1 MNKVRIIFLAAL
13 LVLSTRAWAWECFFQ
28 FPLSDYTIGGY
39 DFGQSTSS
47 GIHMGEDASGGAGT
61 PVYAA
66 GGGVVKHAEIR
77 SGYGL
82 CVIIEH
88 DLPPG
93 DPYGSKS
100 CTLYGHLRDWDKQVS
115 EGQGVSRGQL
125 LGYLGTTLENGGYPP
140 HLHFAVFKNGYSE
153 TWIYYG
159 YDGLGDI
166 NDCWRPSDFITYDH
180 HQHCSTGANNLR
192 WTGGPAG
199 GRWYRQNLRLSYAVD
214 GTDPLYC
221 RERAGT
227 HDATYQTHSGYFD
240 MNYGGLGWKEFR
252 IDAWNNWGSQSI
264 SHPMGWDDQAPNVY
278 WASDCPSRQVWL
290 TGPQRASF
298 RWDDA
303 QSGVKGD
310 VETTYCRWNGG
321 EKLAKYDGYV
331 DIPEGKNTL
340 EVRCEDDSWWDDGNH
355 SGNATTIYGEFWLDT
370 LPPIITVIVNPSS
383 PDGENG
389 WYTSD
394 PTISMSAVDPNGS
407 NGSGVNGEFYTLDG
421 GPEIP
426 FTLPVLVS
434 GDGIHTYS
442 MRATDVA
449 GNSGTTGDQIIKVDT
464 TPPIPYSVY
473 TDAESGSLDTLVATW
488 SCSDPDSGIE
498 EYEYWIGT
506 TPGTDDVC
514 PATSTVNNW
523 AYAVN
528 LNLTPNQNYYF
539 TVRAKNTAGL
549 WSGVI
554 TSSPITVIPGNRDS
568 GPSFNSGGVS
578 VTQEA
583 RVSTNYRMTDSI
595 GQFVVSASESSNFVI
610 EHGYWHSDIVFPMAA
625 TLGLAKKEANATT
638 IQVGSA
644 EKPVIVTSGTSTFV
658 DRFYVQQPDRSSGLA
673 VQYGVVGG
681 PTLVEGDRVWLIG
694 KLDTVNGERVLK
706 FASPTK
712 VDHADPVLPLYMGP
726 PLLGGASF
734 NEWTPG
740 VLDGFGLNN
749 VGLLVKTYGGLVS
762 YRDPQGRFFYVDN
775 GDNLYD
781 GSHYGV
787 RVVCDGFTG
796 GAKLAMPAYGKHI
809 MLTGISSVVMINN
822 QPVRAIRPRRQSD
835 IQIMGF

>member
-1 MNKVRIIFLAAL
+1 MKPVPHDRRSRRMVLAVSML
-13 LVLSTRAWAWECFFQ
+13 LISALSTTAYAWIELIDTYDGVSVSGQCVTFARNWASAVLGSTI
-28 FPLSDYTIGGY
+28 PSIGPYHSDQGAHWIYDDPNCYPSGTDRIANDGGNYPQHRDIIVWGNGFNGGIGHVAIV
-39 DFGQSTSS
+39 DSASS
-47 GIHMGEDASGGAGT
+47 RDDVVVVDSNWL
-61 PVYAA
+61 
-66 GGGVVKHAEIR
+66 GGGVGYKHSITM
-77 SGYGL
+77 SGYVLGWFRA
-82 CVIIEH
+82 
-88 DLPPG
+88 PP
-93 DPYGSKS
+93 PV
-100 CTLYGHLRDWDKQVS
+100 T
-115 EGQGVSRGQL
+115 
-125 LGYLGTTLENGGYPP
+125 P
-140 HLHFAVFKNGYSE
+140 
-153 TWIYYG
+153 
-159 YDGLGDI
+159 
-166 NDCWRPSDFITYDH
+166 
-180 HQHCSTGANNLR
+180 ANNLR

-227 HDATYQTHSGYFD
+227 HDATYQTRSGYFD
-240 MNYGGLGWKEFR
+240 MGYGGLGWKAFR
-252 IDAWNNWGSQSI
+252 VDAWNNCGSQAI
-264 SHPMGWDDQAPNVY
+264 DHPMGWDDQSPNVY
-278 WASDCPSRQVWL
+278 WASDCPPRQVWV

-298 RWDDA
+298 RWNDA
-303 QSGVKGD
+303 LSGVKGD

-355 SGNATTIYGEFWLDT
+355 SGNAATIYGEFWIDSV
-370 LPPIITVIVNPSS
+370 PPVITVTFNPSI

-394 PTISMSAVDPNGS
+394 PTISLSAVDPNGS
-407 NGSGVNGEFYTLDG
+407 DGSGVNGKFYTLDG
-421 GPEIP
+421 GPETP

-449 GNSGTTGDQIIKVDT
+449 GNSGTTGDQIVKVDT
-464 TPPIPYSVY
+464 TPPVPDSVY

-488 SCSDPDSGIE
+488 SCSDPDSGIT

-506 TPGTDDVC
+506 TPGADDVS
-514 PATSTVNNW
+514 PATGTVNNW

-528 LNLTPNQNYYF
+528 LNLIPNQDYYF
-539 TVRAKNTAGL
+539 TVRAKNAAGL
-549 WSGVI
+549 WSGAM
-554 TSSPITVIPGNRDS
+554 TSNPIRVIPGDRDA
-568 GPSFNSGGVS
+568 GPNFNSGGVS
-578 VTQEA
+578 VPQEA
-583 RVSTNYRMTDSI
+583 RASTNYRMMDSI
-595 GQFVVSASESSNFVI
+595 GQFVVASSESSNFLI
-610 EHGYWHSDIVFPMAA
+610 GHGYWHADTVFPLAA

-638 IQVGSA
+638 LQVGSA
-644 EKPVIVTSGTSTFV
+644 EKPVIVTSGTSTFAG
-658 DRFYVQQPDRSSGLA
+658 RFYVQQPDKSSGIA

-694 KLDTVNGERVLK
+694 KLDTVNGERVLR

-712 VDHADPVLPLYMGP
+712 VDHANPLMPLYMGA

-740 VLDGFGLNN
+740 VLNGFGLNN

-762 YRDPQGRFFYVDN
+762 YRDPQGRFFYLDN
-775 GDNLYD
+775 GDDLYD

-787 RVVCDGFTG
+787 RVICDGFTG
-796 GAKLAMPAYGKHI
+796 GAKLAMPAYGKQVI
-809 MLTGISSVVMINN
+809 VTGISSTVTINSQN
-822 QPVRAIRPRRQSD
+822 VRAIRPRRQSD
-835 IQIMGF
+835 IQILGF